1 VPGGGGA
8 AARVSLVPLCGTD
21 APDLVGLLEEP
32 NLRGWLRSEDVRDL
46 RERFGGWEVRRSPD
60 GSEEWLNW
68 VVRAADDG
76 RALGW
81 VQATVG
87 EGPVLVAYA
96 TLPSERGRGFAT
108 EALEA
113 LMAELRARLSGV
125 AFEAHIHPDN
135 AGSERVAAAAGFSVT
150 DRTADGERVWSA
162 AVGAA

>member
-1 VPGGGGA
+1 M
-8 AARVSLVPLCGTD
+8 SLVPLCAAD
-21 APDLVGLLEEP
+21 ARDLAGLLEEP

-46 RERFGGWEVRRSPD
+46 RERFEGWEVRRSPD

-68 VVRAADDG
+68 VVRATDGG

-96 TLPSERGRGFAT
+96 TLPNERGHGIAT
-108 EALEA
+108 AALEA
-113 LMAELRARLSGV
+113 LMAELRGRLSDV
-125 AFEAHIHPDN
+125 VFEAHIHPDN
-135 AGSERVAAAAGFSVT
+135 VGSERVAAAAGFSVT

-162 AVGAA
+162 GVGSPL